1 MTGRTGFLFCA
12 DPLRPNRPDP
22 HFADEVAAVRAAGG
36 GGALIDHEALL
47 SGDADRAVARVARGS
62 GPYWYRGW
70 MVPSGRYA
78 ELEKALAVRGCA
90 QLTSAPDYRHAPERA
105 DCCRAALLNAPAA
118 AGPRP

>member
-36 GGALIDHEALL
+36 RVALIDDEALL
-47 SGDADRAVARVARGS
+47 AGATARVARGS
-62 GPYWYRGW
+62 GPGPYWYRGW

-90 QLTSAPDYRHAPERA
+90 LLTSAPDYRRAPERA

-118 AGPRP
+118 AGPHP